1 MQKIILLKAKTDF
14 MKSIRFILPMLA
26 LGFALLSTG
35 CKKKKDETP
44 GGGGNTPTVTNYT
57 RKAYVEDFTGTW
69 CGWCPLMTYTLEQK
83 QQQHGSKLI
92 FVGMHYGPSPSYP
105 FDPFHSNA
113 FIPLM
118 NRYGINAYPTGLVN
132 RQTVVSS
139 STLASNI
146 DFAVAAE
153 SFVGIKLETTVTGT
167 DCALKTTVKFGSDFS
182 KKNVKLV
189 LMLIED
195 DLKYNQANYLANN
208 SSYQGHPYY
217 SAGNPMPN
225 FTHNGVFRRS
235 ISANL
240 EGDVIPVANTG
251 LGGQYVNNTTVSVT
265 GIQTGKGK
273 IVALVI
279 NDTGS
284 NTSTQVLN
292 AQSVIIGQTQNF

>member
-1 MQKIILLKAKTDF
+1 
-14 MKSIRFILPMLA
+14 MKLARLA
-26 LGFALLSTG
+26 LSTLVLGIALFSTG
-35 CKKKKDETP
+35 CKKKNDDTT
-44 GGGGNTPTVTNYT
+44 GGGGTTPTTTTYT

-83 QQQHGSKLI
+83 QQQHGAKLI
-92 FVGMHYGPSPSYP
+92 FVGMHYGPTGGQ
-105 FDPFHSNA
+105 FDPYHSSA
-113 FIPLM
+113 FLPLM
-118 NRYGINAYPTGLVN
+118 NRYGINAFPTGLVN

-153 SFVGIKLETTVTGT
+153 SYVGIKLETTLSGT
-167 DCALKTTVKFGSDFS
+167 DCTLKTTVKFGSDFS

-189 LMLIED
+189 LMLVED
-195 DLKYNQANYLANN
+195 ALKYNQVNYLAGN
-208 SSYQGHPYY
+208 SSYQSHPYY

-225 FTHNGVFRRS
+225 FTHNGVFRRAITAS
-235 ISANL
+235 L

-251 LGGQYVNNTTVSVT
+251 LGGQYVNTTTVNVT
-265 GIQTGKGK
+265 GIAAGKGK

-284 NTSTQVLN
+284 TSSTQVLN
-292 AQSVIIGQTQNF
+292 AQDVIVGQTQNF